1 MVMPFDFRKPA
12 GRRRFN
18 STEAGRLARSREYY
32 YSLFTTLAVKIV
44 LFIFLWM
51 LFGSAVRVMR
61 KSFKNVSD
69 AWRMALPGAIAAIAI
84 LIGYHIYKNIKE
96 IRRYNRDLDEA
107 RRKSHGA

>member
-1 MVMPFDFRKPA
+1 MPFDFRKPA
-12 GRRRFN
+12 GRRRLG
-18 STEAGRLARSREYY
+18 SPEGERLSRSREYY

-44 LFIFLWM
+44 LFIFLLM

-69 AWRMALPGAIAAIAI
+69 AWRMALPGAIAIIAM

-96 IRRYNRDLDEA
+96 ILRCNRDLDDA
-107 RRKSHGA
+107 RRKSRGA

>member
-1 MVMPFDFRKPA
+1 MPFDFRKPL
-12 GRRRFN
+12 GRRRFR
-18 STEAGRLARSREYY
+18 STEGERLARSREYY
-32 YSLFTTLAVKIV
+32 YSLFTTLSVKII

-69 AWRMALPGAIAAIAI
+69 AWRMALPGAIAIIAM

-96 IRRYNRDLDEA
+96 ILRCNRDLGEA
-107 RRKSHGA
+107 RRKSRGA

>member
-1 MVMPFDFRKPA
+1 MQFDFRKPA
-12 GRRRFN
+12 GRRRFR
-18 STEAGRLARSREYY
+18 SPEAQKIARSREYY

-69 AWRMALPGAIAAIAI
+69 TWRMALPAAIAAIAI
-84 LIGYHIYKNIKE
+84 LMGYYIYKNIKE
-96 IRRYNRDLDEA
+96 IRRHNLELAEA
-107 RRKSHGA
+107 RKKSRDA